1 MLITSQEFVFCT
13 VLSLIAHLLIL
24 LVKNVWQPVQITTIK
39 STPQEHVKLVALIMN
54 LLTHY
59 SGSVLLDVPMI
70 LFIMVILS
78 HGHVWAHVPLV
89 PSVILSLNN
98 VFMVLEVHQVVPI
111 TTTVI
116 LPLNYACRCVPWNK
130 ISMQIQSLSIAR
142 QPAPMD
148 ILLIIQLWNVFRP
161 VQHIQAISPT

>member
-78 HGHVWAHVPLV
+78 HGHV
-89 PSVILSLNN
+89 
-98 VFMVLEVHQVVPI
+98 
-111 TTTVI
+111 
-116 LPLNYACRCVPWNK
+116 
-130 ISMQIQSLSIAR
+130 
-142 QPAPMD
+142 
-148 ILLIIQLWNVFRP
+148 
-161 VQHIQAISPT
+161 